1 MLSSLI
7 CLRARVWEDCIT
19 HKYEQCVSSI
29 DHMKQSSIK
38 SSVDHIAIHYA
49 YATCFTKGKKKL
61 RTLVWVKFSYS
72 QIIKP
77 NSFICTD
84 EIRSPEAGD
93 VSQRKNCESCGLDYL
108 NFYFLAPRFMR
119 WHTELMLIK
128 YQAYISELLG
138 EFQVLGTERCLCHF
152 ELDICKVRL
161 GLQ

>member
-1 MLSSLI
+1 MCEFYRSHETIINKKLCGSHCHTLCI
-7 CLRARVWEDCIT
+7 C
-19 HKYEQCVSSI
+19 
-29 DHMKQSSIK
+29 HMFYKRK
-38 SSVDHIAIHYA
+38 
-49 YATCFTKGKKKL
+49 KKKL

-77 NSFICTD
+77 NSFLCTD

-119 WHTELMLIK
+119 WHTELILIK